1 MESPLGL
8 SQETAERGGIRFDAL
23 FYTVVVFKNPM
34 ADSAPEGDGS
44 LFAALQIAIM
54 NIFQEIAEPHF
65 ALELTALGETCVA
78 IVGMQ
83 ENTLAQ
89 DEQLLADI
97 RETQQQIRAHF
108 HADLG
113 AAVGET
119 HAGAA
124 DIRAAYQ
131 EALEALSYLRDDG
144 EPVAYRGIHDARTA
158 YTFPLETERKLMDLI
173 SLGSEE
179 NTAALIRQAFPLER
193 CLAYDIT
200 AALIKGAAM
209 AGLDDQKDIRFSP
222 GDAGSPEELQAHLIK
237 ISATLCGRVRLLK
250 GSTSTTRALC
260 DRVEQYIREN
270 YADPDL
276 NISQVG
282 QHFDMTPT
290 YLSAQFKKETGV
302 ALLAYISNVRV
313 EAAKQLLTQGLSVAK
328 IAEQTGYRDSGSLI
342 RVFKKVTGMTPG
354 QDKAAHSEG

>member
-1 MESPLGL
+1 M
-8 SQETAERGGIRFDAL
+8 
-23 FYTVVVFKNPM
+23 
-34 ADSAPEGDGS
+34 
-44 LFAALQIAIM
+44 
-54 NIFQEIAEPHF
+54 
-65 ALELTALGETCVA
+65 
-78 IVGMQ
+78 
-83 ENTLAQ
+83 
-89 DEQLLADI
+89 
-97 RETQQQIRAHF
+97 
-108 HADLG
+108 
-113 AAVGET
+113 
-119 HAGAA
+119 
-124 DIRAAYQ
+124 
-131 EALEALSYLRDDG
+131 
-144 EPVAYRGIHDARTA
+144 AYRGIHDARMA

-179 NTAALIRQAFPLER
+179 NTAALIRQAFPLDG
-193 CLAYDIT
+193 AVQDPNVP
-200 AALIKGAAM
+200 AAFPMTLRQRSSRAQ
-209 AGLDDQKDIRFSP
+209 LWPDWTSQKDIRFSP
-222 GDAGSPEELQAHLIK
+222 GDAGSPEELQAHLIQ

-313 EAAKQLLTQGLSVAK
+313 EAAKQLLAQGLSVAK

-342 RVFKKVTGMTPG
+342 RVFQKGYRH
-354 QDKAAHSEG
+354 DARAYNAAHSEE

>member
-1 MESPLGL
+1 
-8 SQETAERGGIRFDAL
+8 
-23 FYTVVVFKNPM
+23 
-34 ADSAPEGDGS
+34 
-44 LFAALQIAIM
+44 
-54 NIFQEIAEPHF
+54 
-65 ALELTALGETCVA
+65 
-78 IVGMQ
+78 
-83 ENTLAQ
+83 
-89 DEQLLADI
+89 
-97 RETQQQIRAHF
+97 
-108 HADLG
+108 
-113 AAVGET
+113 
-119 HAGAA
+119 
-124 DIRAAYQ
+124 
-131 EALEALSYLRDDG
+131 
-144 EPVAYRGIHDARTA
+144 
-158 YTFPLETERKLMDLI
+158 MDLI

-179 NTAALIRQAFPLER
+179 NTAALIRQAFPLDGAVQDPNVAR

-200 AALIKGAAM
+200 ATLIKGAAM

-313 EAAKQLLTQGLSVAK
+313 EAAKQLLAQGLSVAK

-354 QDKAAHSEG
+354 QYKAAHSEE

>member
-1 MESPLGL
+1 M
-8 SQETAERGGIRFDAL
+8 
-23 FYTVVVFKNPM
+23 
-34 ADSAPEGDGS
+34 
-44 LFAALQIAIM
+44 
-54 NIFQEIAEPHF
+54 
-65 ALELTALGETCVA
+65 
-78 IVGMQ
+78 
-83 ENTLAQ
+83 
-89 DEQLLADI
+89 
-97 RETQQQIRAHF
+97 
-108 HADLG
+108 ADLG
-113 AAVGET
+113 AACGRDPRRGGG
-119 HAGAA
+119 HPCS
-124 DIRAAYQ
+124 YQ

-144 EPVAYRGIHDARTA
+144 EPVAYRVSTMPHGLHIPFGDRAQAHGLDFFGQRGKH
-158 YTFPLETERKLMDLI
+158 RR
-173 SLGSEE
+173 
-179 NTAALIRQAFPLER
+179 LIRQAFPLDGAVQDPNVAR

-313 EAAKQLLTQGLSVAK
+313 EAAKQLLAQGLSVAK

-354 QDKAAHSEG
+354 QYKAAHSEELTPKSKSRTVAVPAFLLHMALVQDAQK